1 MLWIVCGMI
10 GAQDGLSM
18 ILQINFNLNVP
29 ASEYEDM
36 ARSVAQTFADVPGL
50 VWKIWLLN
58 EATLEAGG
66 IYQFEN
72 QASLDAFLNGPLV
85 AQVKAMTAIRDLS
98 VKQFRVMTDVTS
110 VTRGPVEAF
119 SKAHA

>member
-1 MLWIVCGMI
+1 
-10 GAQDGLSM
+10 M

-29 ASEYEDM
+29 ASEYEDL
-36 ARSVAQTFADVPGL
+36 ARSAAQTFADVPGL

-58 EATLEAGG
+58 KATLEAGG

-98 VKQFRVMTDVTS
+98 VKQFQVMTEVTS
-110 VTRGPVEAF
+110 VTRGPVGAL
-119 SKAHA
+119 SAAHA

>member
-1 MLWIVCGMI
+1 
-10 GAQDGLSM
+10 M
-18 ILQINFNLNVP
+18 ILEINFNLNVP

-36 ARSVAQTFADVPGL
+36 ARSVAQTFAGVPGL

-58 EATLEAGG
+58 KATLEAGG
-66 IYQFEN
+66 IYRFES

-98 VKQFRVMTDVTS
+98 VKQFQVMADVTS